1 MYIFLLSLARTITSL
16 CSSLALENSELVE
29 SLVLISPIGLGKEID
44 NYVDEFIVCEAKY
57 THAGTKKKLNFDI
70 SKYQKFSKKIKYIV
84 VEGEPESL
92 VDPFKSNKAENVV
105 FRINAQKRIHHQ
117 REFIL
122 NQLRNYDANDWIIY
136 SDSDEITNLVNFDL

>member
-1 MYIFLLSLARTITSL
+1 MLF
-16 CSSLALENSELVE
+16 ELR
-29 SLVLISPIGLGKEID
+29 LNILD

-57 THAGTKKKLNFDI
+57 THSGNKKELNFDI

-105 FRINAQKRIHHQ
+105 FRINAQKKNTSSKRVH
-117 REFIL
+117 
-122 NQLRNYDANDWIIY
+122 
-136 SDSDEITNLVNFDL
+136 T